1 MSKIIKS
8 ASVIILAIYMLCACE
23 GSGDNADDSAEKDQ
37 SNNKTIGSSS
47 NTNETTGDNME
58 SNDPAIKAFKSIKAF
73 KDSKGNEYIN
83 YQMKNPDFTAE
94 EVVTYV
100 NIGLNREFYTDIVEI
115 DDPDSITVLANKYCQ
130 LPSSYEPSDLVEI
143 PSEYS
148 MSWREL
154 YLRQEALEQFIKLCN
169 DAKEKELNIFASSA
183 YRSYSYQ
190 NELYNNYV
198 NSDGK
203 ENADR
208 YSSRAGHSEHQT
220 GLAIDV
226 RTLEVEYEDF
236 GSTDEYQ
243 WVKENAHKYG
253 YVIHY
258 TEENEWITGFMTEA
272 WHLRYIGVE
281 HATKVYQSELV
292 LDAYLVNLD

>member
-1 MSKIIKS
+1 MNKIIKS
-8 ASVIILAIYMLCACE
+8 ASAIILAIYMLCACD
-23 GSGDNADDSAEKDQ
+23 GSGDNTDNSTD
-37 SNNKTIGSSS
+37 NSSS
-47 NTNETTGDNME
+47 NTNETSGDNME

-73 KDSKGNEYIN
+73 KDDKGNEYLD
-83 YQMKNPDFTAE
+83 YQKENPDFTAE

-100 NIGLNREFYTDIVEI
+100 NIGLNRDFYTDIVEI
-115 DDPDSITVLANKYCQ
+115 DNPDSITVLANKYRQ

-154 YLRQEALEQFIKLCN
+154 YLRNEALEQFIKLCD
-169 DAKEKELNIFASSA
+169 DAKEKGLNIYASSA

-190 NELYNNYV
+190 SELYNNYV
-198 NSDGK
+198 SSDGK

-226 RTLEVEYEDF
+226 RTLEEDYENF
-236 GSTDEYQ
+236 GLTDEYQ
-243 WVKENAHKYG
+243 WVKQNAHKYG
-253 YVIHY
+253 FVIHY

-272 WHLRYIGVE
+272 WHLRYIGSD

-292 LDAYLVNLD
+292 LDAYLVNLN